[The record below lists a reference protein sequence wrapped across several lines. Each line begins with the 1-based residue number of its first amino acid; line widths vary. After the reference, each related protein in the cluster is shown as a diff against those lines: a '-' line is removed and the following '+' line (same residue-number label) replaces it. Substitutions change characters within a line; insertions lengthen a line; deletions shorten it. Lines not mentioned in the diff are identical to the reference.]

1 MKRSEI
7 NALVRDAA
15 VCFAKSGWALPPDPA
30 WDVTDFGLGNWAAHG
45 LVLINLANEA
55 EYCEKLMYAQQGMV
69 TPCHC
74 HAKKK
79 EDIICRAGRLA
90 LRAWP
95 KRPDKV
101 AVNTVFAMKIN
112 GTFKD
117 VTAGGL
123 LSLEAGERITIA
135 TGVFHEFWPL
145 SAEAVLGEVSTVNDD
160 DNDNHFT
167 NSQIGRFPQIDEDE
181 PAIVRLASDQ

>member
-7 NALVRDAA
+7 NALVRNAA
-15 VCFAKSGWALPPDPA
+15 ACFSKNGWALPPEPA
-30 WDVTDFGLGNWAAHG
+30 WDVTDFGLGNWTAHG
-45 LVLINLANEA
+45 LVLINLANEP

-79 EDIICRAGRLA
+79 EDIICRAGRLG

-101 AVNTVFAMKIN
+101 PVGAVFAMKIN
-112 GTFKD
+112 GKIKD
-117 VTAGGL
+117 VTAGEL
-123 LSLEAGERITIA
+123 LCLEAGERITIG

-167 NSQIGRFPQIDEDE
+167 NAQIGRFPLIDEDE
-181 PAIVRLASDQ
+181 PAIVRLASDK